1 MKTYIYFICIV
12 FSSCGLDGLGLVE
25 EGVSIGIL
33 NKTNSE
39 FESATMYVGAIKN
52 NQFIVT
58 DFIKPNNIVN
68 ISSENDGGEFTFGDW
83 NPNLKK
89 VFNISNEGALYCEI
103 KGGLNLFF
111 EPFDMNKFGNT
122 NRFGGSSGL
131 IILNE
136 DGSYIYT
143 NNNIEKQDF
152 EIVK

>member
-1 MKTYIYFICIV
+1 MKTYIYFICIL
-12 FSSCGLDGLGLVE
+12 FSSCGLDGLVE

-39 FESATMYVGAIKN
+39 FESATLYVGAIKN
-52 NQFIVT
+52 NQFIAT
-58 DFIKPNNIVN
+58 DSIINKGVITTNENP
-68 ISSENDGGEFTFGDW
+68 NDGFGDW

-89 VFNISNEGALYCEI
+89 VFNISNEGVLYCEI

-111 EPFDMNKFGNT
+111 EPFDTSNFGNT

-136 DGSYIYT
+136 DNSFIYT
-143 NNNIEKQDF
+143 SNNIEKQDF
-152 EIVK
+152 KIVK